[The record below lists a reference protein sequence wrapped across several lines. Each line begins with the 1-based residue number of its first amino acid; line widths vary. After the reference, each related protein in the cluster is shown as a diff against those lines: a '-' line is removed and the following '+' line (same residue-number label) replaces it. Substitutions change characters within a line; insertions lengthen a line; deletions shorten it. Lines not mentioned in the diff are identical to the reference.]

1 MSTPRDTA
9 RGTDIDAVRISLR
22 LRPTLLGVVL
32 GLLLATVACI
42 GGIAFVK
49 TSETVENL
57 AAQQFDAVNH
67 AVVERVRALVS
78 APPLI
83 LREYEAQLRLGTLTL
98 DDLDAVGLRMAE
110 RIRQNPE
117 LAWIG
122 YADMR
127 AGRFIGATRRGE
139 TISIFTALPWVDGGI
154 PTVEAVSP
162 AGVRRAAASPETEP
176 YVVAEKAWIRRGLQ
190 QQDLAWLDPYV
201 FTDGQRGI
209 SAVLPLRPETGMP
222 ADGLLHVDVFI
233 TTLQQFL
240 GRFAVGRTG
249 RVHLLDAGGARIASP
264 VAWDGGDP
272 LLAAAVQALGG
283 GQALRRVEPGAERSF
298 LFESGA
304 RGWRAAFDHVAI
316 PGGPD
321 WIVAVVAPESEFTG
335 LARRNAALTAAI
347 AAATLLA
354 AIAAAIVVSRRIA
367 EPLRIISHDLER
379 LAVFDFGA
387 RPAPPS
393 FVREVEV
400 VRRTAAR
407 MKASLRSFGHY
418 VPTELVRDMVASGAE
433 AKLGGERRRLTIHFS
448 DIAGFTSVS
457 EKLTPEQLV
466 EELGAY
472 FVLMREVLRERRG
485 TLDKYM
491 GDGILAFFNA
501 PHPVPGHEAAACEA
515 ALDAQARLAED
526 GVARR
531 AAGRPV
537 FRARI
542 GLATGDVVVGNF
554 GTPDRFAYT
563 VLGDAVNLA
572 SRLEGLCKFYGVAI
586 VACGGVRAATGD
598 SFEWRA
604 LDRVAVVGREAGT
617 DIHQLL
623 GRKGELAP
631 PAAARRDAYEAA
643 LADYLDARFASAAQR
658 FRELATADA
667 GDIAAATMA
676 RRARKL
682 ARTPPAGPWTGIYV
696 MTSK

>member
-1 MSTPRDTA
+1 MNAARGPA
-9 RGTDIDAVRISLR
+9 RGTDDAAVRLSLR

-49 TSETVENL
+49 TTETVESL

-83 LREYEAQLRLGTLTL
+83 LREYEAQLRLGTLSL
-98 DDLDAVGLRMAE
+98 DDLDAAGLRMAE

-127 AGRFIGATRRGE
+127 AGRFIGATRRGD
-139 TISIFTALPWVDGGI
+139 TVSIFTALPWVNGGV
-154 PTVEAVSP
+154 PTLDEVSP
-162 AGVRRAAASPETEP
+162 SGVRRAAASPETEP
-176 YVVAEKAWIRRGLQ
+176 YLVAEKAWIRRGLAQ
-190 QQDLAWLDPYV
+190 PDLAWLEPYV

-209 SAVLPLRPETGMP
+209 SAVLPLRSEAGAS

-233 TTLQQFL
+233 TTLQHFL
-240 GRFAVGRTG
+240 GRFAIGRTG
-249 RVHLLDAGGARIASP
+249 RVHLLDADGATIASP
-264 VAWDGGDP
+264 PDWSAGDP
-272 LLAAAVQALGG
+272 LLAAAVQSLGG
-283 GQALRRVEPGAERSF
+283 GDALRRLAPGTERSF
-298 LFESGA
+298 LFETGA

-335 LARRNAALTAAI
+335 LARRNAMWTAAI

-354 AIAAAIVVSRRIA
+354 AIGAAIVVSRRIA
-367 EPLRIISHDLER
+367 EPLRVISLDLER
-379 LAVFDFGA
+379 LAVFDFDA
-387 RPAPPS
+387 SPAPPS
-393 FVREVEV
+393 FVREVEI

-418 VPTELVRDMVASGAE
+418 VPTELVRDMVASGME
-433 AKLGGERRRLTIHFS
+433 ARLGGERRRLTIHFS

-457 EKLTPEQLV
+457 EKLTPERLV
-466 EELGAY
+466 EELGDY

-501 PHPVPGHEAAACEA
+501 PHPVPAHEAAACDA
-515 ALDAQARLAED
+515 ALDAQDRLAAD
-526 GVARR
+526 RLARR
-531 AAGRPV
+531 AAGRPE
-537 FRARI
+537 FSARI

-586 VACGGVRAATGD
+586 VACGGVRAATAD
-598 SFEWRA
+598 RFEWRA
-604 LDRVAVVGREAGT
+604 LDRVAVVGRDAGT

-623 GRKGELAP
+623 CRKGGLSP
-631 PAAARRDAYEAA
+631 SAAASRDGYEAA
-643 LADYLDARFASAAQR
+643 LSDYMAGRFAAAAQR
-658 FRELATADA
+658 FRELAAADPA
-667 GDIAAATMA
+667 DIAAATMA

-682 ARTPPAGPWTGIYV
+682 GRTPLSGSWTGIYV
-696 MTSK
+696 MTGK

>member
-1 MSTPRDTA
+1 MSGPRDPMHRA
-9 RGTDIDAVRISLR
+9 EGAFVRISLR

-32 GLLLATVACI
+32 GLLLMTVTFI
-42 GGIAFVK
+42 GGIAFIK
-49 TSETVENL
+49 TSETVESL

-67 AVVERVRALVS
+67 AVVERVRGLVS

-98 DDLDAVGLRMAE
+98 DNLDATGLRMAE
-110 RIRQNPE
+110 RIRQAPE

-127 AGRFIGATRRGE
+127 AGRFVGATRRGGAIE
-139 TISIFTALPWVDGGI
+139 IFTAQPWVNGGI
-154 PTVEAVSP
+154 PTVDDVSP
-162 AGVRRAAASPETEP
+162 TGVRRTASTPETEP
-176 YVVAEKAWIRRGLQ
+176 YIVAEKDWIRRGLEQ
-190 QQDLAWLDPYV
+190 SDLAWLAPYV

-209 SAVLPLRPETGMP
+209 SAVLPLRQEAGAP

-233 TTLQQFL
+233 TTLQHFL
-240 GRFAVGRTG
+240 GRFSIGRTG
-249 RVHLLDAGGARIASP
+249 RVHLLDAGGTPIASP
-264 VAWDGGDP
+264 IAWSGGDP
-272 LLAAAVQALGG
+272 LLAAALQAFGG
-283 GQALRRVEPGAERSF
+283 GEALRQLAPGAERSF
-298 LFESGA
+298 LFETGA

-335 LARRNAALTAAI
+335 LARRNAMWTVAI
-347 AAATLLA
+347 AAVTLLA
-354 AIAAAIVVSRRIA
+354 AIAAAVVVSRRIA
-367 EPLRIISHDLER
+367 EPLRVISLDLER

-387 RPAPPS
+387 QPAPPS

-400 VRRTAAR
+400 VRRMTAR

-418 VPTELVRDMVASGAE
+418 VPTDLVRDMVASGRE
-433 AKLGGERRRLTIHFS
+433 ARLGGERRRLTIHFS
-448 DIAGFTSVS
+448 DIAGFTSLS
-457 EKLTPEQLV
+457 EKLSPEQLV
-466 EELGAY
+466 DELGAY

-501 PHPVPGHEAAACEA
+501 PHPVPDHEAAACEA
-515 ALDAQARLAED
+515 ALDTQARLEAD
-526 GVARR
+526 RQARR
-531 AAGRPV
+531 AAGRPE
-537 FRARI
+537 FSARI

-586 VACGGVRAATGD
+586 VACSSVRGATAD
-598 SFEWRA
+598 RFEWRA
-604 LDRVAVVGREAGT
+604 LDRVAVAGREAGT

-623 GRKGELAP
+623 CRKGELAP
-631 PAAARRDAYEAA
+631 RSSARRDAYEAA
-643 LADYLDARFASAAQR
+643 LSAYLDGRFAEAAQR
-658 FRELATADA
+658 FRDLADDDKD
-667 GDIAAATMA
+667 DIAATTMF

-682 ARTPPAGPWTGIYV
+682 ARTPPDGTWSGIYV
-696 MTSK
+696 MTRK